1 MPNLGIRSSMWQ
13 EIEGRLRTTPARW
26 FLPIFLEGDLTPQV
40 LKLVAEFRW
49 EICRRIQGSRW
60 NDLSD
65 PSLTS
70 YFCDYLQFYMNNR
83 SIAMQTM
90 NEIRNE
96 LSAAR
101 NNYKLVFVQNYTVWI
116 LNESKGMARLNSV
129 ALGILMTFCP
139 FNAEIREMLT
149 KNMRYNEALNR
160 YNAKRQK
167 RVQRLS
173 LLIKKLNQGGKPTPQ
188 PLRDEYE
195 FAKR

>member
-1 MPNLGIRSSMWQ
+1 M
-13 EIEGRLRTTPARW
+13 
-26 FLPIFLEGDLTPQV
+26 
-40 LKLVAEFRW
+40 
-49 EICRRIQGSRW
+49 CRRIQGSRW

-90 NEIRNE
+90 TEIRNE

-101 NNYKLVFVQNYTVWI
+101 NNYKTVFVQNYTVWL
-116 LNESKGMARLNSV
+116 LNESKGMARLNSI

-139 FNAEIREMLT
+139 FNAEILESLA
-149 KNMRYNEALNR
+149 KNMRYNEALTR

-167 RVQRLS
+167 RAQRLN
-173 LLIKKLNQGGKPTPQ
+173 LIIKKLQQSGKGVPQ
-188 PLRDEYE
+188 ELKDEFE
-195 FAKR
+195 FSRR